1 MIKML
6 TIEQYIAIWCGVVLL
21 ISLIS
26 MRAERKRHVNEI
38 KRLKERLDLAEAN
51 RDLYE
56 ADARHY
62 YEAWKKEK
70 ELAAAKRGQAQKKK
84 DSVVIIPEK
93 II

>member
-1 MIKML
+1 ML

-26 MRAERKRHVNEI
+26 MRAERKRHLNEI
-38 KRLKERLDLAEAN
+38 KRLKERLDRAEAN

-56 ADARHY
+56 SDARHY

-70 ELAAAKRGQAQKKK
+70 ELAAAKRGQAHKEKN
-84 DSVVIIPEK
+84 SMVIIPEK